1 MSRKY
6 VDRDGKIP
14 LHTLRADAYYRFTEA
29 ETAYGHIGVEVQ
41 LCPGDIS
48 PGAPAP
54 DARPEPPAAPADR
67 PRK

>member
-14 LHTLRADAYYRFTEA
+14 LHTLRADADYRFTEA
-29 ETAYGHIGVEVQ
+29 ATTYGHIGVEVR
-41 LCPGDIS
+41 LYRGDIL
-48 PGAPAP
+48 PEAPAP
-54 DARPEPPAAPADR
+54 DARPKPPAAPADR